1 VKQLAGKTALL
12 PALFQNDVCVRF
24 EAAVLSALV
33 PLLSGQT
40 PAFLIAL
47 SGGADSSALAAAMA
61 SLRDKAAAESPQP
74 LFSLYCLHVNHNLR
88 CAGESANDE
97 KASAALCQQLGI
109 PFSVTAIPPNVIEAY
124 AKKNGTGI
132 EAAARHFRHAAL
144 RKEAQRLGVN
154 AICIAHTASDR
165 LETILMSFL
174 RGSGPAGLGAM
185 PGHSDQNTAQTEN
198 GGKNTAN
205 ALPPIVRPLLSLYR
219 ADVLAY
225 LTARNIAFCE
235 DSTNTDQRYLR
246 NKLRHSLIP
255 FLDEHFNGWRNPVE
269 RLGVTQAI
277 TADFLKSEAARLLT
291 WQTEKAGLW
300 FWQKAALSA
309 NAEQFFLLP
318 PILREEALYNAIDR
332 LSPDSEDTRPR
343 RDVLRSFI
351 QGRQKAADLG
361 VCRLEHKKDRVTV
374 INAPRTGKTQKTG
387 APPPYDREFSVL
399 IKRQGV
405 YKLEGL
411 TVKASLT
418 QDRSTQKESG
428 FFVFLPFVL
437 RSSSGG
443 RIFAEDRQGRAAMIT
458 ARGLVQSDKRAR
470 ERKPPDSVNQ
480 NGVYCTVLLNGGAD
494 APGTE

>member
-12 PALFQNDVCVRF
+12 PALFQNDVCGRF
-24 EAAVLSALV
+24 EAAVLRN
-33 PLLSGQT
+33 LSPHLYGQT

-61 SLRDKAAAESPQP
+61 SLRDKAAAESSQP

-88 CAGESANDE
+88 RAEESAGDE
-97 KASAALCQQLGI
+97 KASAALCRQLGI

-144 RKEAQRLGVN
+144 RKEARRLGVN

-165 LETILMSFL
+165 LETILMAFL

-185 PGHSDQNTAQTEN
+185 PGHSDQNTAQTED

-205 ALPPIVRPLLSLYR
+205 APLPIVRPLLSLNR

-225 LTARNIAFCE
+225 LDARNIAFCE

-246 NKLRHSLIP
+246 NKVRHSLIP

-309 NAEQFFLLP
+309 NAAAFFSLP

-332 LSPDSEDTRPR
+332 LLPPTALEEVRPR

-351 QGRQKAADLG
+351 QGGQKAADLG
-361 VCRLEHKKDRVTV
+361 VCRLENKKGRVIV
-374 INAPRTGKTQKTG
+374 QKTER
-387 APPPYDREFSVL
+387 AVFAREFSVL
-399 IKRQGV
+399 IKSQGV

-411 TVKASLT
+411 TVTTSLT
-418 QDRSTQKESG
+418 QDGMKTG

-443 RIFAEDRQGRAAMIT
+443 SIFAEDRQGRAA
-458 ARGLVQSDKRAR
+458 ALNAQGLVQLDRRSGGHKRQT
-470 ERKPPDSVNQ
+470 DISQ
-480 NGVYCTVLLNGGAD
+480 NMVYCTVLFNGGTD
-494 APGTE
+494 AAGTK